1 MITGSFKS
9 ADSEFVKPGKTK
21 SGSCPGTVQC
31 LPSAVSSGK
40 YCKVLGCGKDENSC
54 ILGRVG
60 KQLVKMGGPGNVLQL
75 FCEGIDGIH

>member
-1 MITGSFKS
+1 M
-9 ADSEFVKPGKTK
+9 
-21 SGSCPGTVQC
+21 QC